1 MHLASVLRVNA
12 YRPKGGTRPAD
23 GEIDSFELIFAPP
36 AGFAGFQFGRRI
48 MTENTTVKVPISS
61 VCGKGF
67 PVTFNL
73 LIEERTIL
81 FDVSSSQLIY
91 NNYSSRWTSLMDES
105 KTHYSAS
112 CVLTDLQASGSV
124 VEHEDKM
131 WKN

>member
-48 MTENTTVKVPISS
+48 MTENTAVKVPISS

-73 LIEERTIL
+73 LIEEGQFHVFLFFNLHLHLHLCSFIIIIRT
-81 FDVSSSQLIY
+81 
-91 NNYSSRWTSLMDES
+91 TSL
-105 KTHYSAS
+105 
-112 CVLTDLQASGSV
+112 TDGA
-124 VEHEDKM
+124 
-131 WKN
+131 